1 MRLMLRL
8 IAKYNQIDISSEYHK
23 LQGFVYKLLKESGYS
38 NIHDKKGYK
47 FFCFSNIFPA
57 GTMKQGDLRNFIIS
71 SPSKEIIESLSSY
84 ISTLIDKSINIGDA
98 SFILKSFEKFEIKVP
113 RKNVIISSA
122 TPIIIRIPEYMYDIY
137 QIPKEERKNRY
148 LYWRKKYSFNAF
160 LKQLTENLIKKYN
173 DFYGTKI
180 EYYDIFEQFA
190 FKKEI
195 HSNIIIN
202 GKRYGISASLWD
214 FMWNSMDNMQKNII
228 EFGLD
233 TGFGERNSMGFGF
246 MNLNT
251 SKNKN

>member
-1 MRLMLRL
+1 MLRL

-57 GTMKQGDLRNFIIS
+57 RTMKQGELRNFIIS

-246 MNLNT
+246 MNLKT